1 MEGDWIAMELP
12 PFLLDHWLAAHE
24 FNEPPIRYNLASSTG
39 PRWTLEE
46 LERLPVGRLDI
57 ARTAI
62 GYAPPDG
69 ARDLREAIAE
79 HHAVDPDWV
88 VVMTGASEALSALF
102 CLASEQEANV
112 VLPTPSFPAFGALG
126 GAWRLG
132 VRTYALRRE
141 NGFRQSADDV
151 QHAVDDHTVLALV
164 NTPHN
169 PTGAVIERSEVERL
183 AAALGARGITLVVD
197 EVYHPLY
204 FGGDLKSAAGLENV
218 IVVGDMSKAMS
229 LAGVRIG
236 WLIDANPERRK
247 RIIDA
252 RSYFTISSSPLSEA
266 IAAHALR
273 NRASIL
279 ARLNDVASANLSLL
293 REAIGKAGDILSWVP
308 PAGGTTCFPWFTD
321 GRDSRAVCERL
332 VRGGVLVVP
341 GDCFGEPDHMRIG
354 YGAQIEGFST
364 AVEIIGNALAE

>member
-1 MEGDWIAMELP
+1 M
-12 PFLLDHWLAAHE
+12 
-24 FNEPPIRYNLASSTG
+24 
-39 PRWTLEE
+39 
-46 LERLPVGRLDI
+46 ERLPVGRLDI
-57 ARTAI
+57 AKTAI

-88 VVMTGASEALSALF
+88 VVTTGASEALSALF
-102 CLASEQEANV
+102 CLASEQGANI
-112 VLPTPSFPAFGALG
+112 VLPTPGFPAFGALA

-132 VRTYALRRE
+132 VNTYVLRRE
-141 NGFRQSADDV
+141 NGFRQSADEV
-151 QHAVDDHTVLALV
+151 LRAVDDHTVLALV

-183 AAALGARGITLVVD
+183 AEALGARDITLIVD

-204 FGGDLKSAAGLENV
+204 LAGDLRSAAGIENV

-236 WLIDANPERRK
+236 WLIVANPERRK

-279 ARLNDVASANLSLL
+279 ARLKDVASANLSFL
-293 REAIGKAGDILSWVP
+293 RDVIGDAGSILSWVS

-321 GRDSRAVCERL
+321 GRDSRTFCERL
-332 VRGGVLVVP
+332 VGDGVLVVP
-341 GDCFGEPDHMRIG
+341 GDCFGEPSHMRIG
-354 YGAQIEGFST
+354 YGTQAEGFS
-364 AVEIIGNALAE
+364 AAAEIIGRALAE

>member
-1 MEGDWIAMELP
+1 MEKLP
-12 PFLLDHWLAAHE
+12 
-24 FNEPPIRYNLASSTG
+24 I
-39 PRWTLEE
+39 
-46 LERLPVGRLDI
+46 GRLDI
-57 ARTAI
+57 ARTAL

-69 ARDLREAIAE
+69 AHDLRQAIAE

-88 VVMTGASEALSALF
+88 VVTTGASEALSALL
-102 CLASEQEANV
+102 CLASEPDANI
-112 VLPTPSFPAFGALG
+112 VLPTPSFPAFAALA

-141 NGFRQSADDV
+141 TGFRQSADDV
-151 QHAVDDHTVLALV
+151 QGATDDDTVLALV

-183 AAALGARGITLVVD
+183 AEGLGARGITLIVD

-204 FGGDLKSAAGLENV
+204 FGGDRRSAAGLDNV

-229 LAGVRIG
+229 LAGVRVG
-236 WLIDANPERRK
+236 WVIDANPERRK

-266 IAAHALR
+266 IAAYALR

-279 ARLNDVASANLSLL
+279 ARLTEVASANLALL
-293 REAIGKAGDILSWVP
+293 RAAIGKAGNTLSWVP

-321 GRDSRAVCERL
+321 GRDSRTFCERL
-332 VRGGVLVVP
+332 VRDGVLVVP

-354 YGAQIEGFST
+354 YGAQMEGFPA
-364 AVEIIGNALAE
+364 AVEILARALVE